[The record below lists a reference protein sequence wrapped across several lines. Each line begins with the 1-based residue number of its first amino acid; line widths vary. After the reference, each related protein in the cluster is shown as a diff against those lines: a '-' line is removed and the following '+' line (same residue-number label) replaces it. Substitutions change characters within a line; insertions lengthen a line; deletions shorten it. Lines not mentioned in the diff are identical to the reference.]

1 MNGIHD
7 MGGMQGFG
15 AIKIEHNEPVF
26 HAAWQARCF
35 SLNFTMGAWR
45 KWNIDASRHAI
56 ERMAPADYLG
66 QSYYE
71 RWLTKLVTLMLE
83 HGLVTPEEVETGQPA
98 AAAAKATPP
107 LGPEAALRNMRKG
120 RVSKRVVAAAPAF
133 AIGDRVRTNTNS
145 PSGHTRLPRYAR
157 GRQGD
162 IILRHGAHV
171 FPDSN
176 AGGLGEAPQHL
187 YTVRFAARALWG
199 AEANPRDEVTLD
211 LWESYLEAI

>member
-7 MGGMQGFG
+7 MGGMHGFG
-15 AIKIEHNEPVF
+15 AIKVEHNEPVF
-26 HAAWQARCF
+26 HEEWQARCF
-35 SLNFTMGAWR
+35 CLNFTMGAWG
-45 KWNIDASRHAI
+45 KWNIDMGRHGI

-71 RWLTKLVTLMLE
+71 RWLSRLVALSIE
-83 HGLVTPEEVETGQPA
+83 HGLVTQEEVETGRPTTGTS
-98 AAAAKATPP
+98 KETPP
-107 LGPEAALRNMRKG
+107 LGPEAVLRITREG
-120 RVSKRVVAAAPAF
+120 RVSKRPVDAAPAF
-133 AIGDRVRTNTNS
+133 AIGDRVRTNTDS

-157 GRQGD
+157 GREGD
-162 IILRHGAHV
+162 IILHHGAHV

-176 AGGLGEAPQHL
+176 ASGQGEAPQHL

-199 AEANPRDEVTLD
+199 AQANPRDEVTLD